1 MKQDDAGYLFEAP
14 VVDSVNSAAGVGFD
28 RRGSVV
34 SVCIFEHDIA
44 TEMCLCFRISSI
56 KSDSKWQKIRMAPSS
71 EHKIYLFAD

>member
-1 MKQDDAGYLFEAP
+1 MKQEDAGYLSEAP

-44 TEMCLCFRISSI
+44 TEMCL
-56 KSDSKWQKIRMAPSS
+56 
-71 EHKIYLFAD
+71 